1 MVAPVP
7 AGRSSSEL
15 TPITARVP
23 AVSRLTWWVLL
34 VVTLGVILLWPPQE
48 SRSLAVQFVNWV
60 VDPAHRL
67 PVLPPQLG
75 FGVGDD
81 PQVVEA
87 RDAEV
92 RRYDEAYNAGG
103 WTRLRLHLKV
113 ATDPFEPHTERQLL
127 LFTAALTWFIA
138 WRWSGGVH
146 SQQRLWPGD
155 WFKR

>member
-1 MVAPVP
+1 MSGSVP
-7 AGRSSSEL
+7 AEESSSDHAQHA
-15 TPITARVP
+15 ARVP
-23 AVSRLTWWVLL
+23 AVSRLAWWLL
-34 VVTLGVILLWPPQE
+34 LAVTLGIITIWPPQE
-48 SRSLAVQFVNWV
+48 HRSLGVQFVNWV

-103 WTRLRLHLKV
+103 WTRLRLRLKV

-127 LFTAALTWFIA
+127 LLFAALTWFMT
-138 WRWSGGVH
+138 WRRSGGV
-146 SQQRLWPGD
+146 R
-155 WFKR
+155 